1 MIKERNILTI
11 ETTAIILLWSLAFV
25 SPLFF
30 SGSSSNNWRAIH
42 VMWTELG
49 VIGFAFVV
57 NRFILMPRL
66 FFAKKYAQ
74 YILSLCGLLTIIS
87 LFIFYFDGVNAIISF
102 FDGDIII
109 DSIPIEQRGRMG
121 RPPVEGHGGFHPPQ
135 HPGGGGMPHVGTVPA
150 NTIIPPDIGV
160 LILTMFIIALD
171 MGLSLSV
178 KWMVAEHKEALTNRE
193 RVSAQ
198 LSNLQNQI
206 SPHFFMNT
214 LNNIHA
220 LVEIDPTRAQK
231 TIIELSG
238 LMDYLLYESSNM
250 DRVSLHREL
259 EFTQNYINLMRL
271 RYPKRVVIDFKH
283 SGNEPK
289 VEIPPLLFLN
299 FIENTFK
306 YGVDYTK
313 ESFIRIYFN
322 FSSSHIEMIA
332 QNSNHSATTKSARH
346 GLGIENSLKRLKLL
360 YGNSYTLEI
369 SDKEGVYSVTL
380 KISI

>member
-1 MIKERNILTI
+1 MMWI
-11 ETTAIILLWSLAFV
+11 ELS
-25 SPLFF
+25 
-30 SGSSSNNWRAIH
+30 
-42 VMWTELG
+42 
-49 VIGFAFVV
+49 VIGFAFIV
-57 NRFILMPRL
+57 NRFLLMPRL
-66 FFAKKYAQ
+66 FFTKMYTQ
-74 YILSLCGLLTIIS
+74 YVLSICGLLALIS
-87 LFIFYFDGVNAIISF
+87 IFILYFDGVNIVMSL
-102 FDGDIII
+102 I
-109 DSIPIEQRGRMG
+109 DSDFVEYH
-121 RPPVEGHGGFHPPQ
+121 RPREAMVPPPLDINELPPLQ
-135 HPGGGGMPHVGTVPA
+135 VRPT
-150 NTIIPPDIGV
+150 NTLIPPTVNV
-160 LILTMFIIALD
+160 LILSALIIALD
-171 MGLSLSV
+171 TSLNIST
-178 KWMVAEHKEALTNRE
+178 KWLILEHKEEEKKRKSVT
-193 RVSAQ
+193 AQ
-198 LSNLQNQI
+198 LTNLQNQI